1 MIDLLL
7 ATGPGKKPSL
17 EGREKLC
24 NMAKRVND
32 PLSESL
38 GSVWKDVWTNRVT
51 VFYKVRAQELQI
63 I

>member
-17 EGREKLC
+17 EGREKLH
-24 NMAKRVND
+24 NMTKCVND
-32 PLSESL
+32 PRSDSL
-38 GSVWKDVWTNRVT
+38 LSVWKGIWTRGLAVLD
-51 VFYKVRAQELQI
+51 KVKAQEPQI

>member
-24 NMAKRVND
+24 SMTKCVND
-32 PLSESL
+32 PL
-38 GSVWKDVWTNRVT
+38 
-51 VFYKVRAQELQI
+51 
-63 I
+63 